1 MFRMLPGIETL
12 AQHQKLLRDNSD
24 AYRPERCPHCRKGG
38 MHHHG
43 YYERNTPRG
52 EGPAFRLGPL
62 FILRFYCPNCRR
74 TCSRLPACLSPRR
87 QYWWATQQA
96 VLVRLMK
103 GVSFCEIARWLGP
116 SRHTIG
122 RWWQWLAE
130 GFDVHCLHLRSRF
143 PELGRA
149 VDWKAFWSRCFER
162 MSLGKAMGW
171 LDQVEVI
178 VP

>member
-103 GVSFCEIARWLGP
+103 GVSLAR
-116 SRHTIG
+116 S
-122 RWWQWLAE
+122 E
-130 GFDVHCLHLRSRF
+130 SLHDWALV
-143 PELGRA
+143 A
-149 VDWKAFWSRCFER
+149 VAGGGIQCALPAS
-162 MSLGKAMGW
+162 A
-171 LDQVEVI
+171 
-178 VP
+178 